1 MRALNLAEKVL
12 FTVVVRRLPCNGQVI
27 LAADLEDFQ

>member
-1 MRALNLAEKVL
+1 LRGQL
-12 FTVVVRRLPCNGQVI
+12 LPLSVDCNGQVI